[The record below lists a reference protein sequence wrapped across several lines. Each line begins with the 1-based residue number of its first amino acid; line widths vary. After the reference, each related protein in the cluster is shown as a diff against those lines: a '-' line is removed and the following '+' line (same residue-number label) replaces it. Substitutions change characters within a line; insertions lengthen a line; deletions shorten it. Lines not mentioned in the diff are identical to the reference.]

1 MIIRRATKNDVP
13 KLVALIGDLAAYER
27 EPDAV
32 EITEQLLTAALF
44 ADAPAV
50 FANVADDGG
59 SIAGMTIYFRNFST
73 WTGKIGIFLEDFYV
87 RPEVRGHGVGRA
99 LMGALADEAR
109 AIAGMTV
116 YFRNYSTWTGKLG
129 IYLEDF
135 YVCPEVRGRG
145 VGRALM
151 AALAEEARAH
161 GYARIDWS
169 VLDWNQTALDF
180 YASIGAKPMTG
191 WTGYRLDGD
200 ALASFGLGGS
210 LSREALPPLM

>member
-109 AIAGMTV
+109 A
-116 YFRNYSTWTGKLG
+116 
-129 IYLEDF
+129 
-135 YVCPEVRGRG
+135 
-145 VGRALM
+145 
-151 AALAEEARAH
+151 H